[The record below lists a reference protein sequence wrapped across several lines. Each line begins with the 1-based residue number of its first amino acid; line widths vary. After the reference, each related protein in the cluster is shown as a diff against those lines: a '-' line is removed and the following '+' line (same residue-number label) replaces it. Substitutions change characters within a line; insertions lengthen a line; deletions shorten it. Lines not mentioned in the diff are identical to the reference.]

1 MFFYC
6 LRNYFNSK
14 CSLEKVGGCPSWG
27 GLEQHQAFRG
37 GSSIRRQE
45 HGGQLAIEET
55 DIYSFETS
63 LLMYACKPSFVNL
76 FGNA

>member
-6 LRNYFNSK
+6 LRNHFISK
-14 CSLEKVGGCPSWG
+14 CSLEKVGGCPSWR

-55 DIYSFETS
+55 YIYSFEN
-63 LLMYACKPSFVNL
+63 LFLMYACKPSFENL

>member
-6 LRNYFNSK
+6 LRNNLISK
-14 CSLEKVGGCPSWG
+14 CSLEKVGGCPSWR

-55 DIYSFETS
+55 YILLKTLFSCMQVS
-63 LLMYACKPSFVNL
+63 LHL
-76 FGNA
+76 